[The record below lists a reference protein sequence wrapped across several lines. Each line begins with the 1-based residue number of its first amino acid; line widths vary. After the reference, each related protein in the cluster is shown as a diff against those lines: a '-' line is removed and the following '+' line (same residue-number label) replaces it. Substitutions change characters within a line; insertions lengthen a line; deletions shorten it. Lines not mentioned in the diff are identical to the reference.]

1 MTRDHV
7 QGRIH
12 STLFLNNVEPWD
24 KESER
29 NIVKGID
36 ISIGNYD
43 LVIVTTRGYSI
54 MDILITWEPEPCD
67 RADLRSREGCS
78 AKTGN

>member
-12 STLFLNNVEPWD
+12 STLFLNKVEPWD

-36 ISIGNYD
+36 ISSGN
-43 LVIVTTRGYSI
+43 
-54 MDILITWEPEPCD
+54 
-67 RADLRSREGCS
+67 
-78 AKTGN
+78 